1 MRLIHLSD
9 THLGRAEYSAY
20 DPDLQINQR
29 EADIYR
35 AFGEVVDYIVAAK
48 PDMVIHAG
56 DLFDSIRPP
65 NRAMSEAFRQLHR
78 LSAARIPTVIVAGN
92 HSTPRDRSAGT
103 IFDLFRYIPHIRP
116 VYGGKYEKIEIG
128 DAAVHAIPHTYSDA
142 DLADSIKRLAPDGS
156 RKYNV
161 MVTHAAIRGTDEAS
175 WGEFKE
181 QVIPPDA
188 LDPAFDYIALGH
200 YHKHLRVADNA
211 YYSGSPERMSIREA
225 RDTKGFLDVRLG
237 RLPPEHVPTHAR
249 KTIDLDPIDCAGA
262 GADDIVRALEAA
274 LPPDLSGAV
283 LRVTLDGIEDHV
295 HAALD
300 RRRMRDLVSMCAHC
314 EFNYKW
320 KPRDPRGA
328 SKSTAI
334 GSLGDEFRAFVGRSA
349 PGTSA
354 KSLLKKGEEYLSKAS
369 NPEVA

>member
-1 MRLIHLSD
+1 MRLVHLSD
-9 THLGRAEYSAY
+9 THLGRAEYSAH

-35 AFGEVVDYIVAAK
+35 AFVEVVDYILNDP
-48 PDMVIHAG
+48 PDLVIHAG

-65 NRAMSEAFRQLHR
+65 NRAISEAFRQLHR
-78 LSAARIPTVIVAGN
+78 LSEASIPTVIVAGN

-103 IFDLFRYIPHIRP
+103 IFELFRYIPHIRP
-116 VYGGKYEKIEIG
+116 VYGGKYEKITLG
-128 DAAVHAIPHTYSDA
+128 NVAVHAIPHTYSDA
-142 DLADSIKRLAPDGS
+142 DLADSIKKLSPDS
-156 RKYNV
+156 SHKYNV
-161 MVTHAAIRGTDEAS
+161 MATHAAIRGTDEAS

-181 QVIPPDA
+181 QVIPPAA

-200 YHKHLRVADNA
+200 YHKHLKVADNA
-211 YYSGSPERMSIREA
+211 YYSGSLERMNIREA
-225 RDTKGFLDVRLG
+225 HDTKGFLDVRLG
-237 RLPPEHVPTHAR
+237 HLPPRHVPTRTR

-262 GADDIVRALEAA
+262 GAGDIISMLEGA
-274 LPPDLSGAV
+274 LPADLSGAV

-300 RRRMRDLVSMCAHC
+300 HRRMRDLVSECVHY

-320 KPRDPRGA
+320 KQRDPRSA

-334 GSLGDEFRAFVGRSA
+334 GSLGDEFRAFVERSGSGPA
-349 PGTSA
+349 A
-354 KSLLKKGEEYLSKAS
+354 KSLFKKGAEYLSMAS
-369 NPEVA
+369 NPEAA